1 MWTPKYI
8 ENNGKEAIYYPWD
21 QSSWEWN
28 IDYVTKPIQ
37 ETKTEKIQT
46 IRVIHC
52 DSHVYTSKKKRQN
65 KQNQWEMAF
74 GQL

>member
-21 QSSWEWN
+21 QSSWERN

-37 ETKTEKIQT
+37 ETKTENNSDYMSYSLWQSCL
-46 IRVIHC
+46 H
-52 DSHVYTSKKKRQN
+52 
-65 KQNQWEMAF
+65 F
-74 GQL
+74 